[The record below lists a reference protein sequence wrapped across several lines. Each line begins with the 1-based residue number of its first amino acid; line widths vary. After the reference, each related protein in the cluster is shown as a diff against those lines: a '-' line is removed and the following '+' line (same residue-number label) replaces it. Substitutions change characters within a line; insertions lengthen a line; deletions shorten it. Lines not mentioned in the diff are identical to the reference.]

1 MKHRLQ
7 GFTILESLIVLVIV
21 SMFLLLPMIA
31 SRETSKTMTTLYFLD
46 RLEKN
51 MLVCQQTAI
60 VENRQTKVLQNADNP
75 RELAFRLAPGI
86 WLESLVVPETLTV
99 SSVPI
104 ITFAGGTGN
113 AQSFQAFSFIW
124 NEKGQKITYRFLF
137 GKGHFEKKISDL

>member
-1 MKHRLQ
+1 MKYRLQ
-7 GFTILESLIVLVIV
+7 GFTLLESLIVLAMV
-21 SMFLLLPMIA
+21 SIFLLLPVVA
-31 SRETSKTMTTLYFLD
+31 SKETSKTMTTLYFLD

-51 MLVCQQTAI
+51 ILVCQQTAI

-75 RELAFRLAPGI
+75 RELAFRLAPGV
-86 WLESLVVPETLTV
+86 WLESLIVPETLTV
-99 SSVPI
+99 SRVPI

-124 NEKGQKITYRFLF
+124 TEKKQKIMYRFLF